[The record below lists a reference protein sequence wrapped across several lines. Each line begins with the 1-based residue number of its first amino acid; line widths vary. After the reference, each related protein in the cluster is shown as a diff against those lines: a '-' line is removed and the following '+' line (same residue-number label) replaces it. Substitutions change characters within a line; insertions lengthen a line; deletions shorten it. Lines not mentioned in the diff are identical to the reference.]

1 MPVYCYKCND
11 CKEEFEVR
19 HSMSFEDQACPTCN
33 SANVFKVPSLN
44 IEAHTRIHTNRAG
57 KIVDNYIKDTKEEIK
72 KEKNRLRER
81 EL

>member
-1 MPVYCYKCND
+1 MPVYCYKCSE

-19 HSMSFEDQACPTCN
+19 HSMSFENQVCPACSGTD
-33 SANVFKVPSLN
+33 VFKIPSLS

-57 KIVDNYIKDTKEEIK
+57 KIVDSYISEVRKEIQ
-72 KEKNRLRER
+72 KEKKDLKNR